1 MLNIVLFGAPGAGKG
16 TQAAYLK
23 ARYELVHLSTGDM
36 LRAAKKSESELGR
49 KVAAIMNT
57 GALVSDEIVN
67 ELVEEQVRAN
77 PHANGFIFDGYP
89 RTVAQAKTLD
99 ELLSG
104 LGLGVTATL
113 LLDVPRQELIDRL
126 HKRAVEKGR
135 TDDTPEVI
143 ANRLDV
149 YNNETLPVA
158 AYYEAQG
165 KVREVNGFGTEGS
178 VLDRLI
184 ATIAEAR
191 KVASH

>member
-67 ELVEEQVRAN
+67 ELVEEQVRKN
-77 PHANGFIFDGYP
+77 SNANGFIFDGYP

-99 ELLSG
+99 GLLGG
-104 LGLGVTATL
+104 LGLGITATL

-126 HKRAVEKGR
+126 HKRAIEKGR

-158 AYYEAQG
+158 AYYEGQG
-165 KVREVNGFGTEGS
+165 KVFNVDGYGTEGN

-191 KVASH
+191 KVAAH

>member
-23 ARYELVHLSTGDM
+23 VRYELVHLSTGDM

-77 PHANGFIFDGYP
+77 LDAKGFIFDGYP

-99 ELLSG
+99 GLLASIAT
-104 LGLGVTATL
+104 GVTSTL
-113 LLDVPRQELIDRL
+113 LLDVPRAELIDRL
-126 HKRAVEKGR
+126 YKRAIEKGR

-158 AYYEAQG
+158 DYYQAQG
-165 KVREVNGFGTEGS
+165 KVREVDGFGTEGS

-191 KVASH
+191 KVAAN

>member
-23 ARYELVHLSTGDM
+23 VRYELVHLSTGDM

-77 PHANGFIFDGYP
+77 LDAKGFIFDGYP

-99 ELLSG
+99 GLLASIATS
-104 LGLGVTATL
+104 VTSTL
-113 LLDVPRQELIDRL
+113 LLDVPRAELIDRL
-126 HKRAVEKGR
+126 YKRAIEKGR

-158 AYYEAQG
+158 DYYQAQG
-165 KVREVNGFGTEGS
+165 KVREVDGFGTEGS

-191 KVASH
+191 KVAAN